1 VYWLNKNND
10 KYAINNAGIHETEN
24 KNIYHQFPVVILTIK
39 GIKNIVNENII
50 KSKNKINLKNA
61 FILLFLL
68 TLY

>member
-24 KNIYHQFPVVILTIK
+24 KNIYHQFPVIKLTIK
-39 GIKNIVNENII
+39 GIKKVVNESNI
-50 KSKNKINLKNA
+50 KNKNKINLKSA

-68 TLY
+68 TLC